1 MHTSHAIISYRSRF
15 VRGNIVLRVEKDHPL
30 FRPMTQLKADTVTK
44 NNLARCTICGKRFKP
59 FNRHHHLC
67 SYKCRDAY
75 NLQHKKPTERPAK
88 ECEWCHQQFIPDRA
102 TQNYCNRECWQ
113 KAKAAESKA
122 ARRVWWRVGRPTLR
136 ELEEAGID
144 GAGARRRWNSPIRK
158 PEEEPKA
165 ERSPEEINEINKA
178 LAKIVEELTPKFI
191 RRV

>member
-1 MHTSHAIISYRSRF
+1 
-15 VRGNIVLRVEKDHPL
+15 VEKDRPL
-30 FRPMTQLKADTVTK
+30 FRPIIQPRAVTVTK
-44 NNLARCTICGKRFKP
+44 DNLARCTICGKRFKP
-59 FNRHHHLC
+59 FNRRHHLC
-67 SYKCRDAY
+67 SYQCRDAY

-122 ARRVWWRVGRPTLR
+122 ARRVWWKVGRPTLR

-158 PEEEPKA
+158 PKPNGEGTEVA
-165 ERSPEEINEINKA
+165 TPEQQKEINEA
-178 LAKIVEELTPKFI
+178 LAKIVRDLSPQFH
-191 RRV
+191 RRI